1 MAGIPA
7 QGVLSGAEYVRS
19 STAASWHGMGQ
30 EETFSRMVGGP
41 MILCS
46 VEVWCRQE
54 HFWRGI
60 DEERYWHGAGEEEP
74 FSRMPG
80 GPMILG
86 FGRRALALA
95 YRSTR
100 NGAPPKNPKY
110 K

>member
-1 MAGIPA
+1 MP
-7 QGVLSGAEYVRS
+7 
-19 STAASWHGMGQ
+19 HGM
-30 EETFSRMVGGP
+30 EWLRRSRFLIWQKDP
-41 MILCS
+41 QFWAS
-46 VEVWCRQE
+46 VDVWCKQE

-95 YRSTR
+95 
-100 NGAPPKNPKY
+100 
-110 K
+110 